1 MPLVKLWACPLSGS
15 WRSST
20 FPAENSNTNIWRY
33 TASMLAGF
41 EAGTAAVA
49 VLEDELRREL
59 YLMVR
64 RAKRPLTREDVADAA
79 GISRRLAAFH
89 LDKLVDRGL
98 LLTHYARPP
107 GRSGPGAGRSA
118 KFYRPSEL
126 EVDVSIPERRYDLAG
141 QLLIRAIRSASPEE
155 PASIAALRVS
165 REAGL
170 SIGQRLRQEK
180 RLRPPGTERALTA
193 VTDVLEKHGFEPYR
207 PKLDEVALGNCP
219 FHLLAREVPELV
231 CGMNRA
237 FIDGL
242 LRGLGN
248 HTVEARL
255 EPTPGQ
261 CCVTLRGSST
271 KQ

>member
-1 MPLVKLWACPLSGS
+1 
-15 WRSST
+15 
-20 FPAENSNTNIWRY
+20 
-33 TASMLAGF
+33 MLGRVETGA
-41 EAGTAAVA
+41 AAVA
-49 VLEDELRREL
+49 ALEDELRREL
-59 YLMVR
+59 YLIVR
-64 RAKRPLTREDVADAA
+64 RAIRPLTREDIAEAA

-89 LDKLVDRGL
+89 LDKLADRGL
-98 LLTHYARPP
+98 LSTHYARPP

-141 QLLIRAIRSASPEE
+141 QLLVRAIRSASPEE
-155 PASIAALRVS
+155 PAPIAALRVS
-165 REAGL
+165 REAGM
-170 SIGQRLRQEK
+170 SIGQRTRQEK
-180 RLRPPGTERALTA
+180 RLRPPGAERALTT

-207 PKLDEVALGNCP
+207 PRPDELALGNCP
-219 FHLLAREVPELV
+219 FRLLAREAPELV

-248 HTVEARL
+248 LTVEARL

-261 CCVTLRGSST
+261 CCVTLRRSST
-271 KQ
+271 RQ

>member
-1 MPLVKLWACPLSGS
+1 
-15 WRSST
+15 
-20 FPAENSNTNIWRY
+20 
-33 TASMLAGF
+33 MLAGA

-59 YLMVR
+59 YVMVR
-64 RAKRPLTREDVADAA
+64 RARRPLTREDVADAA

-141 QLLIRAIRSASPEE
+141 RLLVRAIQSASSEE
-155 PASIAALRVS
+155 PATIAALRVS

-170 SIGQRLRQEK
+170 SIGRRVRQEK
-180 RLRPPGTERALTA
+180 RLRPPGAERALTA
-193 VTDVLEKHGFEPYR
+193 VTDVLEEQGFEPYR
-207 PKLDEVALGNCP
+207 PKPDEVALGNCP
-219 FHLLAREVPELV
+219 FHLLAREAPELV
-231 CGMNRA
+231 CEMNRA
-237 FIDGL
+237 YIEGL

-255 EPTPGQ
+255 EPTPGR
-261 CCVTLRGSST
+261 CCVALRRTSA
-271 KQ
+271 KR